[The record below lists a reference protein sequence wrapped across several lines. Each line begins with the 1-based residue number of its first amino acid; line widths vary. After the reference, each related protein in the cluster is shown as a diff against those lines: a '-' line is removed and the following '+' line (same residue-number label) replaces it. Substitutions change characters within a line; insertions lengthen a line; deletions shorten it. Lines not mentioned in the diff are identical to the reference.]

1 MKRAGKILSL
11 VVLMIAFSTTLCFAE
26 TSTLT
31 LKDTYPKDGATGTS
45 IENVSVKLYFDA
57 ELTAEK
63 AGKMNGEDI
72 FKLYDPDGKE
82 LPTKV
87 LYPTKEDGVILVLL
101 DNTVDADGDGKA
113 DVTVQSNAQYKLVV
127 SGDMVDDNGN
137 VLGQDQTVNFT
148 TINQQTTMMI
158 NMGMMV
164 VMFGGM
170 MYFST
175 KAAKKTAEEEAKKKR
190 EEKVNPY
197 KEAKKTGK
205 SVEEIVEKD
214 QKDKAKRAAKEA
226 AKAARAADDDDDDE
240 DEWIDINTY
249 RVKARRPISEG
260 GSSYITGRKALAEA
274 RKAEEEARKAK
285 EEQWKKNA
293 KKGKGKKKK

>member
-11 VVLMIAFSTTLCFAE
+11 IVLIVAFSTSLGFAE
-26 TSTLT
+26 TGALA

-45 IENVSVKLYFDA
+45 IENVSVKLYFDSQ
-57 ELTAEK
+57 LTAEK
-63 AGKMNGEDI
+63 AGKVNGEDI
-72 FKLYDPDGKE
+72 VKFYDPDGKE
-82 LPTKV
+82 LPTRI
-87 LYPTKEDGVILVLL
+87 LYPPKEEGVVLVLL
-101 DNTVDADGDGKA
+101 DNTVDADKDGKA
-113 DVTVQSNAQYKLVV
+113 DVVIQSNAQYKMVI
-127 SGDMVDDNGN
+127 SGELVDDEGN
-137 VLGQDQTVNFT
+137 ALGQDKTITFT
-148 TINQQTTMMI
+148 TINQKTSMMI

-175 KAAKKTAEEEAKKKR
+175 KAAKKSAEEEAKRRR

-214 QKDKAKRAAKEA
+214 QKEKAKRAAKEA
-226 AKAARAADDDDDDE
+226 AKAARESDDDE
-240 DEWIDINTY
+240 YEWIDINTY
-249 RVKARRPISEG
+249 RVKARRPISAG
-260 GSSYITGRKALAEA
+260 GSSYVTGRKAIAEA
-274 RKAEEEARKAK
+274 KKAEEEARKAK
-285 EEQWKKNA
+285 EAQRKRNV